1 MNEKIKSELDSL
13 IKQINTIK
21 YLHCV
26 ESKLEFDGDESLY
39 EEVLI
44 DYQQNIISISE
55 LYNSFYTKAVALLSV
70 ILPTRLDE
78 FKSCYIYDSK
88 SSVHITHNRTIANYF
103 NKTNKLLSQPFEE
116 AFEKQVF
123 SFFTLQENILK
134 SAKELID
141 SVLYELENKIQY
153 NFFMDELLCAEEL
166 LKKKYVRPAGVIAGV
181 TLESHL
187 KTVCKNHNIVLKP
200 KDTLGKFI
208 EYLRKANIID
218 FIFERKLQLLGDT
231 RNLCA
236 HSKDREPSI
245 DEVSH
250 LIFETK
256 KILTE
261 LI

>member
-1 MNEKIKSELDSL
+1 MNEKIKFELDSL

-39 EEVLI
+39 ENILI
-44 DYQQNIISISE
+44 DYQQNVISISE

-70 ILPTRLDE
+70 ILPNRLDE

-88 SSVHITHNRTIANYF
+88 SPVHITHNRTIANFF
-103 NKTNKLLSQPFEE
+103 NKINYIKNPYEE
-116 AFEKQVF
+116 IFEKQVLT
-123 SFFTLQENILK
+123 FFILQENILK
-134 SAKELID
+134 SAEELID

-153 NFFMDELLCAEEL
+153 NFFMDELHCAEEL
-166 LKKKYVRPAGVIAGV
+166 LKKKYVRPAGVVAGV
-181 TLESHL
+181 ALESHL
-187 KTVCKNHNIVLKP
+187 KTVCKNHNIALKP

>member
-55 LYNSFYTKAVALLSV
+55 LYNNFYTKAVALLSV
-70 ILPTRLDE
+70 ILPERIDE
-78 FKSCYIYDSK
+78 FKSCYIYDTK
-88 SSVHITHNRTIANYF
+88 SSVHA
-103 NKTNKLLSQPFEE
+103 TNNSNISSFLNVSNSLRQPFDGS
-116 AFEKQVF
+116 FCLHVF
-123 SFFTLQENILK
+123 ALYTLQENILK

-153 NFFMDELLCAEEL
+153 NFFMDELHSAEEL
-166 LKKKYVRPAGVIAGV
+166 LKKKYIRPAGVIAGV
-181 TLESHL
+181 ALESHL
-187 KTVCKNHNIVLKP
+187 KTVCKNHNIALKS

-208 EYLRKANIID
+208 EYLRKENVID
-218 FIFERKLQLLGDT
+218 FILERKLQLLGDT

-236 HSKDREPSI
+236 HSKDREASI

-256 KILTE
+256 KIITE

>member
-1 MNEKIKSELDSL
+1 MIKMNEKIKSELDSL

-70 ILPTRLDE
+70 ILPNRLDE

-88 SSVHITHNRTIANYF
+88 SPVHITHNRTIANYF

-116 AFEKQVF
+116 SFEKQIF
-123 SFFTLQENILK
+123 AFFTLQENILK

-153 NFFMDELLCAEEL
+153 NFFMDELHCAEEL

-181 TLESHL
+181 ALESHL
-187 KTVCKNHNIVLKP
+187 KTVCKNHNIALKP
-200 KDTLGKFI
+200 
-208 EYLRKANIID
+208 
-218 FIFERKLQLLGDT
+218 
-231 RNLCA
+231 
-236 HSKDREPSI
+236 
-245 DEVSH
+245 V
-250 LIFETK
+250 
-256 KILTE
+256 KINAE
-261 LI
+261 L